1 MAGIFL
7 IDSIQRRRRESRRQK
22 LLAQAAAWPQTNAE
36 INRWTIVPVDDESAS
51 FSNGHQIEAA
61 FHFKVNGDY
70 FGGYVRSTPMSHNAA
85 ERVATG
91 NPTLIVRYDPA
102 NPDRVAV
109 LAPDNAE
116 KLPFEVF
123 PG

>member
-7 IDSIQRRRRESRRQK
+7 IDSIQRRLRESRRQR
-22 LLAQAAAWPQTNAE
+22 LLAQAAAWPQTTAE
-36 INRWTIVPVDDESAS
+36 INRWSIVPVEDESAS
-51 FSNGHQIEAA
+51 FSTGHQIEAA
-61 FHFKVNGDY
+61 FHFKLNGDY

-85 ERVATG
+85 ERIAAG
-91 NPTLIVRYDPA
+91 SPTLTIRYDPS

-109 LAPDNAE
+109 LAPDNAG
-116 KLPFEVF
+116 KLPFEVL